1 MIARLQG
8 QIQSYLYLTKIQR
21 FAFVSRSP
29 LQGAFF
35 VCRLIQNNK
44 KRQRITVISLRDSLP
59 SSKINNPSRCYGAR
73 IIVSIWQNSLI
84 VFLNIKR
91 QSSFLTVL
99 LISVFS
105 CRKIVRL
112 QNPSRHISKHT
123 ITKAFLLK
131 NGTLI
136 IANKFCDCDTG
147 NFCSNVAS
155 HRLAKVLGILKPV
168 IARLFRA
175 MGITAFSKKSYHKKA
190 PHRPTKNNN
199 QTKAFRVQKIVH
211 LKSPVLARLSDGSG
225 TPQNHAAAGK
235 HCPFMPLA

>member
-1 MIARLQG
+1 MQQPSLFQK
-8 QIQSYLYLTKIQR
+8 SLTKIWDIYSKDVGKSLIHLGAVGWLFGALAQVGAL
-21 FAFVSRSP
+21 AF
-29 LQGAFF
+29 
-35 VCRLIQNNK
+35 NK

-136 IANKFCDCDTG
+136 KACHRASFSG
-147 NFCSNVAS
+147 NGHNGF
-155 HRLAKVLGILKPV
+155 
-168 IARLFRA
+168 FE
-175 MGITAFSKKSYHKKA
+175 
-190 PHRPTKNNN
+190 
-199 QTKAFRVQKIVH
+199 KIVSQ
-211 LKSPVLARLSDGSG
+211 KSPSSPDEK
-225 TPQNHAAAGK
+225 Q
-235 HCPFMPLA
+235 